1 MRVRLRRQAEVA
13 RQVDHAGAALKELGR
28 STGALA
34 VRKREERDV
43 ERRSVVQRAELDA
56 PQRPCGQM
64 RMHFAE
70 RATGRLASTQ
80 EHEIR
85 AGVIEEQTNELAAGR
100 SRRAENAD
108 RYPRRR
114 FHTAYLC
121 RTCMNVNYSSRGSL
135 GSLRP
140 IEPNVGQ

>member
-1 MRVRLRRQAEVA
+1 VRVRLGRQAEVA
-13 RQVDHAGAALKELGR
+13 RQVDYAGAALKELRR

-34 VRKREERDV
+34 VREREERDV

-56 PQRPCGQM
+56 AQRPCGQM
-64 RMHFAE
+64 RMHIAE
-70 RATGRLASTQ
+70 RATGRLAGTQ

-108 RYPRRR
+108 RHPSRRC
-114 FHTAYLC
+114 HPAYLC
-121 RTCMNVNYSSRGSL
+121 RACMNRQLLESESL
-135 GSLRP
+135 DSLRP

>member
-13 RQVDHAGAALKELGR
+13 RQVDHAGAALKELRR

-34 VRKREERDV
+34 VREREERDV

-64 RMHFAE
+64 RMHISE
-70 RATGRLASTQ
+70 RATGRLAGTQ

-85 AGVIEEQTNELAAGR
+85 AGVVEEQTNELTAGR

-108 RYPRRR
+108 RHPRRS
-114 FHTAYLC
+114 HPAYLC
-121 RTCMNVNYSSRGSL
+121 RACMNRQL
-135 GSLRP
+135 L
-140 IEPNVGQ
+140 